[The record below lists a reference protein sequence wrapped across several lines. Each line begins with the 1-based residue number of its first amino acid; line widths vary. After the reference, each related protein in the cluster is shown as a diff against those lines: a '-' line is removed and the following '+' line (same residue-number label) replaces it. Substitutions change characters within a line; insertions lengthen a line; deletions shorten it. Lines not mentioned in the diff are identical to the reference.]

1 MTCPDVHHSRT
12 SFCSFA
18 GNVAGGFAG
27 RFANDTCS
35 EHSAMGKFAQACTES
50 PHVQVGMQVQA
61 CARGDPHQA
70 GQPAT
75 EAPALA

>member
-1 MTCPDVHHSRT
+1 
-12 SFCSFA
+12 
-18 GNVAGGFAG
+18 
-27 RFANDTCS
+27 
-35 EHSAMGKFAQACTES
+35 MGKFAQACTES